1 MSMSILALERNYIPI
16 DIETRLHAC
25 LRRTVSKWPIRKI
38 LSFYHIKRSS
48 LYRWLNRFDGNK
60 ESLLDKSHKP
70 LSDHP
75 NKLKAEI
82 VKKVLDLHRR
92 NPDQSFIEIWVRLK
106 HGGIEISP
114 SSVLRIFKRNGEYT
128 KYKPNPKKH
137 DKIYHIPKMV
147 HEKWQVDVKYV
158 PSECKTDNLE
168 GRFYQYTILDECSRK
183 RVLYFAAEHSMYETV
198 QSLKFAY
205 NKIGCFPK
213 EIQTDNGLEFTDKSS
228 KKEKGINIRKYDN
241 YLERFCNQ
249 NNIKHHLIKPRTPE
263 HNGKVERSHRID
275 QDKFYRNLKFYS
287 LADLRYQGELW
298 NKRYNNIPKLVLG
311 FKTPNEVE
319 LEKLNELLETTG
331 EVRCPKRLTSSES

>member
-1 MSMSILALERNYIPI
+1 MSILALERNYIPI

-25 LRRTVSKWPIRKI
+25 LRRTVSEWPIRKI

-48 LYRWLNRFDGNK
+48 LYRWLKRFDGSK

-75 NKLKAEI
+75 NKLKADI

-92 NPDQSFIEIWVRLK
+92 NPDQSFIEIWVHLK
-106 HGGIEISP
+106 HDGIELSP

-137 DKIYHIPKMV
+137 DKHYHTPKMV

-158 PSECKTDNLE
+158 PSECKIDSLD

-183 RVLYFAAEHSMYETV
+183 RILYFAAEHSMYETV
-198 QSLKFAY
+198 QSLKYAY

-213 EIQTDNGLEFTDKSS
+213 EIQTDNGLEFTDKVRRKPGS
-228 KKEKGINIRKYDN
+228 KAARQYDN
-241 YLERFCNQ
+241 YLESFLKK
-249 NNIKHHLIKPRTPE
+249 NNISHHLIRPRTPQ

-287 LADLRYQGELW
+287 LNDLRYQGELW
-298 NKRYNNIPKLVLG
+298 NKRYNNLPKFVLG

-319 LEKLNELLETTG
+319 LEKLMELLETTG
-331 EVRCPKRLTSSES
+331 EIRCPKRLISSES

>member
-75 NKLKAEI
+75 NILKAEI